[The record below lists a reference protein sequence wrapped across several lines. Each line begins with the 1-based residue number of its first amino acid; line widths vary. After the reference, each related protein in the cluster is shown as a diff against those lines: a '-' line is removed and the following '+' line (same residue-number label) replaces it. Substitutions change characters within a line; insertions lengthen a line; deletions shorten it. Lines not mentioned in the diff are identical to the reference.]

1 MVKIAPSILTAPLL
15 ELGAALESIRDAD
28 WLHLDMMDGHFVPN
42 LTFGPWLASAMKDRA
57 VMPLEAH
64 LMVTNPERH
73 LGGLAGAGV
82 RRVYVHSEVAPHL
95 HRLLTEM
102 AGLGLE
108 PGVALNP
115 GTPVESIAPLFDE
128 IGALLIMSVDPGWG
142 GQAFWP
148 GALPKIARAR
158 AMGFRGTLAVDGG
171 ITLETAP
178 AVVRAGADLLVAGSY
193 VFPPAGDASPQS
205 RLASIRSAVADLN

>member
-1 MVKIAPSILTAPLL
+1 VVKIAPSILTAPLL
-15 ELGAALESIRDAD
+15 ELGAALEAVRDAD

-42 LTFGPWLASAMKDRA
+42 LTFGPWLVPALKERA
-57 VMPLEAH
+57 TMPLEAH

-73 LGGLAGAGV
+73 FDGLAAAGV
-82 RRVYVHSEVAPHL
+82 RRVYVHAEVTPHL

-115 GTPVESIAPLFDE
+115 GTPVEGIAPVLDE
-128 IGALLIMSVDPGWG
+128 VQALLIMSVDPGWG

-158 AMGFRGTLAVDGG
+158 AMGFRKTLAVDGG
-171 ITLETAP
+171 ITPKTAP
-178 AVVRAGADLLVAGSY
+178 AVVKAGADLLVAGSY
-193 VFPPAGDASPQS
+193 VFPPAGDARPQS
-205 RLASIRSAVADLN
+205 RLASIRSAVADRN